1 MKYLITGGS
10 GFIGSHLTAA
20 LLKKG
25 DSVVVLDNLS
35 TGDTQNL
42 KDLIAN
48 PNLEIVS
55 GSILDNALVDSLVAK
70 VDHVLHLAAAV
81 GVFNIVNN
89 PLESLETN
97 IGGTEKVLD
106 ACAKYSKPFFLTS
119 SSEIYGK
126 NTDVPLNEE
135 SDRIVGSP
143 LKSRWSYS
151 EAKAID
157 ESLAYFH
164 YTQNKLPIR
173 IVRLFNTV
181 GPRQIGQYGMV
192 VPRFLSAAISG
203 EAISVYGDGKQS
215 RSFCHIDDV
224 IEALLLIIASPK
236 AIGQVYNVGNN
247 FEISIGDLA
256 KKVIEITKSS
266 SKIEFKPY
274 ADAYGPGFE
283 DLERRVPDIS
293 KMKADLGWAPRRDLT
308 QVIEDIAQNLKNS

>member
-35 TGDTQNL
+35 TGDAKNL

-48 PNLEIVS
+48 QNLEIVS

-97 IGGTEKVLD
+97 IGGTENVLN
-106 ACAKYSKPFFLTS
+106 ACAKYSKPFLLTS

-126 NTDVPLNEE
+126 NTNVPLNEE
-135 SDRIVGSP
+135 SDRILGSP

-164 YTQNKLPIR
+164 HTQNKLPIR

-192 VPRFLSAAISG
+192 VPRFVSAAISG
-203 EAISVYGDGKQS
+203 EAISVYGDGKQT
-215 RSFCHIDDV
+215 RSFCHINDV

-247 FEISIGDLA
+247 FEISIADLA
-256 KKVIEITKSS
+256 KKVIEVTKSS
-266 SKIEFKPY
+266 SGIEFKPY
-274 ADAYGPGFE
+274 AQAYGPGFE

-293 KMKADLGWAPRRDLT
+293 KIKADLDWAPKRDLN
-308 QVIEDIAQNLKNS
+308 QIIEDITHFLKNS